1 MLSLYRSK
9 EGIEIVVDV
18 LARGANIVIRKH
30 GQAHHEYLSFD
41 QLKTF
46 RDVLS
51 EALKSARK

>member
-1 MLSLYRSK
+1 MLSLYRNK
-9 EGIEIVVDV
+9 DGIEIVVDV
-18 LARGANIVIRKH
+18 LARGTQIIIRKH

-51 EALKSARK
+51 EALKSVRK